1 MHDKHTIK
9 VSFPSSYIH
18 YYIHHESVRPGFLHR
33 YVPARKRDDE
43 IAQHLMTDAN
53 YSLIFPLY

>member
-9 VSFPSSYIH
+9 VSFYIR
-18 YYIHHESVRPGFLHR
+18 YYIYSESVRPGSLHR

-43 IAQHLMTDAN
+43 IAQHLITDVN
-53 YSLIFPLY
+53 YSLIFPT

>member
-9 VSFPSSYIH
+9 VSFLSNSIH
-18 YYIHHESVRPGFLHR
+18 YYIYSESVRPGLLHG

-43 IAQHLMTDAN
+43 IAQHLITDAN